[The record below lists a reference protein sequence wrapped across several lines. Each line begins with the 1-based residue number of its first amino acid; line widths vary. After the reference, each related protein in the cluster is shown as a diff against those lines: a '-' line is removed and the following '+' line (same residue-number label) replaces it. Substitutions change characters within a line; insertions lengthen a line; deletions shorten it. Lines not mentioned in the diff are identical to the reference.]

1 MENERYSGLLGK
13 DSAAQNISDNTGSV
27 VSGTYIRYQVLSIL
41 IQRGKLLS
49 TGYLKWHFIYFFE
62 VSGSLKS
69 IYAVLYTLLIV
80 L

>member
-1 MENERYSGLLGK
+1 MKNERYSGLLGK
-13 DSAAQNISDNTGSV
+13 DIAAQNISDKLNTGSV

-69 IYAVLYTLLIV
+69 IYAVYTHC
-80 L
+80 